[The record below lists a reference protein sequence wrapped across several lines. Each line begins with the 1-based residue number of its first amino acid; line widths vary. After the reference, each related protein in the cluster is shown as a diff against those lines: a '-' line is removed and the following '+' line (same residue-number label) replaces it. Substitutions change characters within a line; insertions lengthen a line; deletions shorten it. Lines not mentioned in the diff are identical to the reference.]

1 MTSTMPLAS
10 APHSADAPQL
20 SELFLRSLHA
30 DWDAA
35 RWSSLSHDTGLRYE
49 VIDGVLY
56 MSTSPSPEHQWITN
70 CTVGRLFDQIQYKGL
85 GFVLWAPGGLFMP
98 GATPVQPDVMVLKP
112 EDKRLIAAGRIATI
126 PLLVVEILSPS
137 NADHDL
143 ITKRDAYARAGVPE
157 YWILRP
163 IERDVLVHSDPET
176 ATGIY
181 RRVSRIAPDAELVSP
196 TLPFRAPIRDLF
208 DAP

>member
-1 MTSTMPLAS
+1 MATIDWPNTP
-10 APHSADAPQL
+10 D
-20 SELFLRSLHA
+20 LFLRSLQA
-30 DWDAA
+30 DWDEA
-35 RWSSLSHDTGLRYE
+35 RWLTLSHDHAHRYE

-56 MSTSPSPEHQWITN
+56 LSTMPRPIHQWIANRTA
-70 CTVGRLFDQIQYKGL
+70 GPLFEQIEDKGKGL
-85 GFVLWAPGGLFMP
+85 LLWGPVGLFMR
-98 GATPVQPDVMVLKP
+98 GADPVQPDIFLLKP
-112 EDKRLIAAGRIATI
+112 EDGWMIEAGRLATI
-126 PLLVVEILSPS
+126 PLLIIEILSPW

-163 IERDVLVHSDPET
+163 TERDVLVHSDPET

-181 RRVSRIAPDAELVSP
+181 RQVSRIAPDAELVSP
-196 TLPFRAPIRDLF
+196 TLPFRAPARDLF